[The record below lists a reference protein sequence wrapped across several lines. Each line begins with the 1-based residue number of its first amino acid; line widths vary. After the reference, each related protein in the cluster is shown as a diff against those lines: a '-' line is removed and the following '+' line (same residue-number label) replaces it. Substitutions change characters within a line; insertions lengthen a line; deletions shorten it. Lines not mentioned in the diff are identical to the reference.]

1 MWSLVPQASWR
12 KFCSFYLLAVPDS
25 TGRLRLA
32 EPDSTHSGT
41 RLLGINA
48 GAVDN
53 GEGCGVWFRPSLP
66 GVAGRLP
73 LPSPERMLAVFDEE
87 VVQRL
92 LHQVLDGAV
101 LINSEP
107 LQLTHGFRDLIEDN
121 GLFADAVGL
130 LELRH
135 RGGALGWTG
144 NECSHRLSSLQ
155 LRKCRGLTHAA

>member
-12 KFCSFYLLAVPDS
+12 RFCSFYLLAEPDS
-25 TGRLRLA
+25 TGRLRLP
-32 EPDSTHSGT
+32 EPDSTRSGT
-41 RLLGINA
+41 RLLGIRLR
-48 GAVDN
+48 AVDN
-53 GEGCGVWFRPSLP
+53 GEGCGVWFRPLP
-66 GVAGRLP
+66 PRVARWLR
-73 LPSPERMLAVFDEE
+73 SARPERMLAVFDEE

-107 LQLTHGFRDLIEDN
+107 LQLTHGFRDFIEDN

-130 LELRH
+130 LQLRH

-144 NECSHRLSSLQ
+144 NVCRHGLSSLQ
-155 LRKCRGLTHAA
+155 LRKRRGLTHAA